1 MGKSATHAVGEIT
14 AIERLQHHWCIFKHH
29 WCIFSNPGAAGNL
42 YILYIRI
49 YIYIYVQMRRKSTAS
64 GSQTWRCWSMPHLV
78 LWLSNKKRC
87 PASHVWWHLTILL
100 LILHDDS
107 LYSPYTTIFAGEI
120 HQNFRISIRCWRAGL
135 AKRRVSIL
143 WAWRMPCRSTGC
155 EKQSLGSWDMNGI
168 FKEYWNDWNVNGTSL
183 KNGAL
188 NGKIRVLLLC
198 FILYTWWF
206 NWCGNGIVMGYSRSS
221 NGILM
226 RYSWDA
232 ESFTF
237 WHVDCH
243 VHVQC
248 IWRERK
254 RERERET
261 ESDKRTLRERERRG
275 Y

>member
-1 MGKSATHAVGEIT
+1 MTPDDITINIAWWFPLFALYHHFCWWNPSEFPNFHQVLKGWVGEEKGFDPLGVT
-14 AIERLQHHWCIFKHH
+14 DALPVYWVREAE
-29 WCIFSNPGAAGNL
+29 P
-42 YILYIRI
+42 
-49 YIYIYVQMRRKSTAS
+49 
-64 GSQTWRCWSMPHLV
+64 
-78 LWLSNKKRC
+78 
-87 PASHVWWHLTILL
+87 
-100 LILHDDS
+100 
-107 LYSPYTTIFAGEI
+107 
-120 HQNFRISIRCWRAGL
+120 
-135 AKRRVSIL
+135 RV
-143 WAWRMPCRSTGC
+143 M
-155 EKQSLGSWDMNGI
+155 DMNGI

-261 ESDKRTLRERERRG
+261 ESDKRTLREREKRLLDI
-275 Y
+275 